1 MKLFDI
7 CIEHVYP
14 WCWKCTTTWFLMILA
29 LCNKYNLITGFE
41 PWWLS
46 LSNSYGLIPTIFQSM
61 SIPITPVPSTAFIS
75 WDGMTSH
82 WLSKSDFRKILK
94 ICSRKLTTS
103 PPEKRPSLKTE
114 MIQLPTIHLSIV
126 RFASG
131 CEWWLDLCWR
141 LCWRGAALEKNR
153 QLDLWLTDFWNE
165 RQWFWKSMYQMK
177 LPVIIKI
184 GLFWFDLIL
193 SVSSSSMFMMCV
205 SEETQCDLY
214 DSISITSW
222 ICFEEAIYNDL
233 TWAEPL
239 KVRMEKVL
247 LDGGI
252 PPNMPFVQDGE
263 LLEID
268 LLNCRA
274 DSLCSLQSLVF

>member
-141 LCWRGAALEKNR
+141 LCWRGAALEKKQTVGSMINR
-153 QLDLWLTDFWNE
+153 FLEWTAVILKKHVSDETPCD
-165 RQWFWKSMYQMK
+165 YQNRFI
-177 LPVIIKI
+177 LI
-184 GLFWFDLIL
+184 WFDFVCFIFFH
-193 SVSSSSMFMMCV
+193 VYDVCIRRDSMWSLWFYFDNFM
-205 SEETQCDLY
+205 
-214 DSISITSW
+214 
-222 ICFEEAIYNDL
+222 N
-233 TWAEPL
+233 
-239 KVRMEKVL
+239 L
-247 LDGGI
+247 LRRS
-252 PPNMPFVQDGE
+252 N
-263 LLEID
+263 L
-268 LLNCRA
+268 
-274 DSLCSLQSLVF
+274 